1 MKKIYRYFLKHLK
14 QNPKKICLDVDG
26 KIFSFSQINELINY
40 FEKYITLDTKKIG
53 FLSPNSEFHYALFL
67 LCSKKNI
74 LLSPLDF
81 NCSDEVLL
89 KQIEYANLDLIIYN
103 NINPAIINK
112 FKRKKINLINVESK
126 KKFISVNQANI
137 SINLAKNFN
146 SLSKDYLL
154 SFTSGSTG
162 TPKPI
167 IFSEKCK
174 IRRSLSAIKIFDIKK
189 NYKSLITTPLHHS
202 LAMRIMIISI
212 ILGIKLFV
220 LNRTNM
226 LNIVNTIK
234 NNKINFTIFVSN
246 QIKEI
251 LTNEKNIKKLNSLNS
266 LISSSAGISLENKK
280 KIIKIY
286 KKNFF
291 EMYGL
296 AELGIV
302 TYINFNQKKRFLN
315 SVGMAVEGVK
325 IKIDSKNRN
334 NKIGEILC
342 KSTYQ
347 FNKYLGYNKNKNYIN
362 NGYFK
367 TGDYGY
373 IDKNHLYY
381 VGRKKNMLKING
393 VAVYPE
399 DIENKLNKLAYINEC
414 VISGVSNFD
423 ENNWLC
429 LIYKKNKIGRNID
442 LKIRKYCMDNLSSFH
457 MPRYFLEVDSLPK
470 NRMNKI
476 DRNEIAKIIKKEIT
490 NE

>member
-1 MKKIYRYFLKHLK
+1 MIKIYRYFLKHLK
-14 QNPKKICLDVDG
+14 KSPNKICLDIDG
-26 KIFSFSQINELINY
+26 KKFTFNQINKLINH
-40 FEKYITLDTKKIG
+40 FEKYISLNTKKIG
-53 FLSPNSEFHYALFL
+53 FLSPNSEFHYILFL

-81 NCSDEVLL
+81 NSSDEILL
-89 KQIEYANLDLIIYN
+89 KQIEYAKLDLIIYN
-103 NINPAIINK
+103 NTNPLII
-112 FKRKKINLINVESK
+112 KKIKKNKKIFLINVESK
-126 KKFISVNQANI
+126 GTFVQ
-137 SINLAKNFN
+137 INPAKNFN
-146 SLSKDYLL
+146 SLNKDYLL

-220 LNRTNM
+220 LNK
-226 LNIVNTIK
+226 VNSSNLVNYIK
-234 NNKINFTIFVSN
+234 INKINFTIFISN

-251 LTNEKNIKKLNSLNS
+251 LTNEKNIKKLSSLNA

-296 AELGIV
+296 AELGII
-302 TYINFNQKKRFLN
+302 TYINFKNKKKFLN
-315 SVGMAVEGVK
+315 SVGVAVNGAK
-325 IKIDSKNRN
+325 IKIENKKQKSKV
-334 NKIGEILC
+334 GEILC
-342 KSTYQ
+342 KSIYQ
-347 FNKYLGYNKNKNYIN
+347 FNQYMGYNKNKNFIN

-373 IDKNHLYY
+373 IEKNHLYF
-381 VGRKKNMLKING
+381 VGRKKNMVKING

-399 DIENKLNKLAYINEC
+399 DIENKLNKLEYINEC
-414 VISGVSNFD
+414 VVSGVSNFD
-423 ENNWLC
+423 ESNWLC
-429 LIYKKNKIGRNID
+429 LIYKKNKINKNID

-457 MPRYFLEVDSLPK
+457 MPRYFLEVDNLPR

-476 DRNEIAKIIKKEIT
+476 DRNEITKLIKRKII

>member
-1 MKKIYRYFLKHLK
+1 MHKIYRHFQKHLK
-14 QNPKKICLDVDG
+14 KNPKKICLDVDG
-26 KIFSFSQINELINY
+26 KIFSFDQINQLINH
-40 FEKYITLDTKKIG
+40 FEKYISINTKKIG
-53 FLSPNSEFHYALFL
+53 FLSPNSEFHYVLFL

-81 NCSDEVLL
+81 NCSDEILL
-89 KQIEYANLDLIIYN
+89 KQIEYAKLDLIIYN
-103 NINPAIINK
+103 NTNKAIINK
-112 FKRKKINLINVESK
+112 FKRKKINLINAEGK
-126 KKFISVNQANI
+126 KTLIR
-137 SINLAKNFN
+137 INTAKNFN
-146 SLSKDYLL
+146 SLNKDYLL

-162 TPKPI
+162 KPKPI

-189 NYKSLITTPLHHS
+189 NFKSLITTPLHHS

-212 ILGIKLFV
+212 ILGNKLFV
-220 LNRTNM
+220 LNRTDM
-226 LNIVNTIK
+226 SNIVNTIK

-251 LTNEKNIKKLNSLNS
+251 LTNEKNIKKLSSLNA
-266 LISSSAGISLENKK
+266 LISSSASISLENKK

-302 TYINFNQKKRFLN
+302 TYINFKQKKKFLN
-315 SVGMAVEGVK
+315 SVGVAVEGAR
-325 IKIDSKNRN
+325 IKIDNKHTN

-342 KSTYQ
+342 KSIYQ
-347 FNKYLGYNKNKNYIN
+347 FNKYLGYKKNKNYSN

-373 IDKNHLYY
+373 IEENHLYY

-399 DIENKLNKLAYINEC
+399 DIENKINKLAYINEC

-429 LIYKKNKIGRNID
+429 LIYKKNKIGGNID
-442 LKIRKYCMDNLSSFH
+442 LKIRKYCIDNLSSFH
-457 MPRYFLEVDSLPK
+457 MPRYFLEVDNLPK